1 MSNEKRITGLRHPDR
16 IRRQTIL
23 YKSILCLLVLF
34 CLTTASCLKPS
45 PDKATTSPAT
55 NGTLTP
61 RQNKAPIPG
70 GPYQHKILSATST
83 DGINWTTD
91 PGVRIEH
98 ASVPCAIKDD
108 SRIIIYYVDADR
120 GPGQPESVTCAVTTD
135 GINFSKQPFKIDG
148 MTTLK
153 ALDPSIVRD
162 DSGRYLLYY
171 LASNVSGDPAAE
183 KTDHQIHLAVG
194 EDGIN
199 FRYERSV
206 FTYPGLVDPDVFFF
220 NGQWFMYVPTTNGT
234 IVIAVS
240 TDGMSFNYLQP
251 FSWKN
256 WATEAPVKLE
266 NGSLRLYAFQ
276 EGKPFGNTVHSFISI
291 NGIDWIEEPGDRI
304 TASNNQKITSPSV
317 VRWGEGYKMFYKIED
332 VNIRN
337 GTAPRTP
344 VALPINGAGPWNNDV
359 LVFRIDSDGGVTK
372 ISTFERA
379 GVPSIA
385 RMKDGQLIAAHQYFP
400 ANDAENFDKVAV
412 RFSSNEGNTWTD
424 PRVVRLSGFPQGMRF
439 PFDPS
444 LLVLPD
450 GNIRL
455 YFTSLQG
462 RQFDN
467 DTPAIYSAISSNGID
482 YTWEPGT
489 RFSIQG
495 RYVIDST
502 VVLHQGIFHLFS
514 PDNGNPPVLSP
525 NIGTGYHAI
534 SSDGLN
540 FTRGDYVK
548 IDGNRNW
555 LGSAQSDG
563 KIITFWGTNQNIDQP
578 NKNNTQPKGGL
589 WLASSPDGNVWK
601 SIEIPSITGADPGAV
616 TARGGGWIL
625 VATGPPRPGIVPAQD
640 SPSRPANSAPARP

>member
-1 MSNEKRITGLRHPDR
+1 
-16 IRRQTIL
+16 
-23 YKSILCLLVLF
+23 
-34 CLTTASCLKPS
+34 
-45 PDKATTSPAT
+45 
-55 NGTLTP
+55 
-61 RQNKAPIPG
+61 
-70 GPYQHKILSATST
+70 
-83 DGINWTTD
+83 
-91 PGVRIEH
+91 
-98 ASVPCAIKDD
+98 
-108 SRIIIYYVDADR
+108 
-120 GPGQPESVTCAVTTD
+120 
-135 GINFSKQPFKIDG
+135 
-148 MTTLK
+148 
-153 ALDPSIVRD
+153 
-162 DSGRYLLYY
+162 
-171 LASNVSGDPAAE
+171 
-183 KTDHQIHLAVG
+183 
-194 EDGIN
+194 
-199 FRYERSV
+199 
-206 FTYPGLVDPDVFFF
+206 
-220 NGQWFMYVPTTNGT
+220 
-234 IVIAVS
+234 
-240 TDGMSFNYLQP
+240 
-251 FSWKN
+251 
-256 WATEAPVKLE
+256 
-266 NGSLRLYAFQ
+266 
-276 EGKPFGNTVHSFISI
+276 
-291 NGIDWIEEPGDRI
+291 
-304 TASNNQKITSPSV
+304 
-317 VRWGEGYKMFYKIED
+317 
-332 VNIRN
+332 
-337 GTAPRTP
+337 
-344 VALPINGAGPWNNDV
+344 
-359 LVFRIDSDGGVTK
+359 
-372 ISTFERA
+372 
-379 GVPSIA
+379 
-385 RMKDGQLIAAHQYFP
+385 
-400 ANDAENFDKVAV
+400 
-412 RFSSNEGNTWTD
+412 
-424 PRVVRLSGFPQGMRF
+424 MRF